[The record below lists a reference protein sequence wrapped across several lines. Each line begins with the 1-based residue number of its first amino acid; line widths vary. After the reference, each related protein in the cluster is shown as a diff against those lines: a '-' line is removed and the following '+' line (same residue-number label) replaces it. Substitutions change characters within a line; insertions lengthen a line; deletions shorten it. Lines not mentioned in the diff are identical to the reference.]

1 MGLGCA
7 QMAHTR
13 CKATVMLPGKRA
25 QVLGCAEQGGLRKLG
40 LRLAC
45 TEVSCRLCA
54 ACTGLL
60 RSLTA
65 LDSLGQGS
73 HDKSLCFVLQ
83 GVWQEVFD
91 YRQV

>member
-13 CKATVMLPGKRA
+13 CKATAMLPGKRA
-25 QVLGCAEQGGLRKLG
+25 QVLGVLSRVTCEKQGM
-40 LRLAC
+40 RLAC

-54 ACTGLL
+54 PWTGLL
-60 RSLTA
+60 RLTA
-65 LDSLGQGS
+65 LDSHGQGS
-73 HDKSLCFVLQ
+73 HDKSLRFLLQ